1 MGDFLKRHT
10 TACTVAFFIVLFGAC
25 GFYMWQTLKTQPP
38 AEIGQIEAPADNAD
52 SSTDSNDATIT
63 TEPANTNWKQLVSDY
78 NGRDNLVVT
87 KDDRIIDT
95 DPAVESKFTEGI
107 QALAKVTESDF
118 GEKAQAVTNQYFF
131 GYATTASRVRQYVGI
146 GADVEV
152 SDFVMYHTPD
162 EGTAP
167 LRFTAKIHSQKSGY
181 TLYVDGYYDTQAQ
194 QFKISDVVP
203 SEQS

>member
-10 TACTVAFFIVLFGAC
+10 TACVVAFFIVLFGAC
-25 GFYMWQTLKTQPP
+25 GLYMWQTLKPQPP
-38 AEIGQIEAPADNAD
+38 AEIGQIEAPADSAD
-52 SSTDSNDATIT
+52 DSTDSNDTT
-63 TEPANTNWKQLVSDY
+63 TVTEPANANWKQLVSDY

-87 KDDRIIDT
+87 KDDKIIDT
-95 DPAVESKFTEGI
+95 DPAVESKFVEGI

-118 GEKAQAVTNQYFF
+118 GENAQAVANKYFF
-131 GYATTASRVRQYVGI
+131 GYTQTAAQVRQYVGI

-152 SDFVMYHTPD
+152 SDFVMYKTPD

-167 LRFTAKIHSQKSGY
+167 LRFTAKIHSKKSGY

-194 QFKISDVVP
+194 QFKISDVVQG
-203 SEQS
+203 E

>member
-1 MGDFLKRHT
+1 MGDFFKRHA
-10 TACTVAFFIVLFGAC
+10 TACVIVFFMVLFGAC
-25 GFYMWQTLKTQPP
+25 GFYMWQTLKPQPP

-52 SSTDSNDATIT
+52 SSTDSNDTTTT

-87 KDDRIIDT
+87 KDDKIVDT
-95 DPAVESKFTEGI
+95 DPAVESKFVEGI

-118 GEKAQAVTNQYFF
+118 GENAQAVANKYFF
-131 GYATTASRVRQYVGI
+131 GYTQTAAQVRQYVGI

-152 SDFVMYHTPD
+152 SDFVMYKTPD

-167 LRFTAKIHSQKSGY
+167 LRFTAKIHSKKSGY

-194 QFKISDVVP
+194 QFKISDVVQG
-203 SEQS
+203 E

>member
-1 MGDFLKRHT
+1 MSDFFKRHT
-10 TACTVAFFIVLFGAC
+10 TACVVAFFIVLFGAC
-25 GFYMWQTLKTQPP
+25 GLYMWQTLKPQPP

-52 SSTDSNDATIT
+52 SSTDSNDTTTT
-63 TEPANTNWKQLVSDY
+63 TEPVNTNWKQLVSDY

-152 SDFVMYHTPD
+152 SDFVMYKTPD
-162 EGTAP
+162 GGTSP
-167 LRFTAKIHSQKSGY
+167 LRFTAKIHSKKSGY

-203 SEQS
+203 SE

>member
-1 MGDFLKRHT
+1 MGDFFKRHT
-10 TACTVAFFIVLFGAC
+10 TACVIVFFMVLFGAC
-25 GFYMWQTLKTQPP
+25 GFYMWQTLKPQPP
-38 AEIGQIEAPADNAD
+38 AEIGQIEAPAGNEDTTNTTDNNQ
-52 SSTDSNDATIT
+52 TSN
-63 TEPANTNWKQLVSDY
+63 EPVNTNWKQLVSDY

-87 KDDRIIDT
+87 KDDKIIDT

-131 GYATTASRVRQYVGI
+131 GYTQTAAQVRQYVGI

-167 LRFTAKIHSQKSGY
+167 LRFTAKIHSKTSGY
-181 TLYVDGYYDTQAQ
+181 TVLVDGYYDTQAQ
-194 QFKISDVVP
+194 QFKISDVVQG
-203 SEQS
+203 E

>member
-10 TACTVAFFIVLFGAC
+10 TACIVAFFIVLFGAC
-25 GFYMWQTLKTQPP
+25 GFYMWQTLKPQPP

-52 SSTDSNDATIT
+52 SSTDSNDATTT

-152 SDFVMYHTPD
+152 SDFVMYKTPN
-162 EGTAP
+162 EGTSP
-167 LRFTAKIHSQKSGY
+167 LRFTAKIHSKKSGY

-203 SEQS
+203 SE

>member
-10 TACTVAFFIVLFGAC
+10 TACVVVFFIVLFGAC
-25 GFYMWQTLKTQPP
+25 GLYMWQTLKPQPP

-52 SSTDSNDATIT
+52 SLTDSNDTTTT

-95 DPAVESKFTEGI
+95 DPAVESKFTEGV

-118 GEKAQAVTNQYFF
+118 GENAQAVANKYFF
-131 GYATTASRVRQYVGI
+131 GYTQTAAQVRQYVGI

-162 EGTAP
+162 EGTSP

-203 SEQS
+203 SE

>member
-1 MGDFLKRHT
+1 MDDFLKRHT
-10 TACTVAFFIVLFGAC
+10 TACVVAFFIVLFGAC
-25 GFYMWQTLKTQPP
+25 GVYMWQTLKPQPP
-38 AEIGQIEAPADNAD
+38 AEIGQIEAPADNVD
-52 SSTDSNDATIT
+52 SSTDSNDTTTT

-87 KDDRIIDT
+87 KDDKIIDT
-95 DPAVESKFTEGI
+95 DPAVESKFVEGI

-118 GEKAQAVTNQYFF
+118 GENAQAVANKYFF
-131 GYATTASRVRQYVGI
+131 GYVQTAAQVRQYVGI

-203 SEQS
+203 SE

>member
-1 MGDFLKRHT
+1 MGDFFKRHT
-10 TACTVAFFIVLFGAC
+10 TACIIAFFIVLFGAC
-25 GFYMWQTLKTQPP
+25 GVYMWQTLKPQPP

-52 SSTDSNDATIT
+52 SSTDSNDTTTT

-131 GYATTASRVRQYVGI
+131 GYTQTASRVRQYVGI

-162 EGTAP
+162 EGTSP
-167 LRFTAKIHSQKSGY
+167 LRFTAKIHSKKSGY

-203 SEQS
+203 SE

>member
-1 MGDFLKRHT
+1 MGDFFKHHT
-10 TACTVAFFIVLFGAC
+10 TACVIVFFMVLFGAC
-25 GFYMWQTLKTQPP
+25 GFYMWQTLKPQPP
-38 AEIGQIEAPADNAD
+38 AEIGQIEAPADNNDVAD
-52 SSTDSNDATIT
+52 KTDDNQTSN
-63 TEPANTNWKQLVSDY
+63 EPVNTNWKQLVSDY

-95 DPAVESKFTEGI
+95 DPAVESKFVEGI
-107 QALAKVTESDF
+107 QELAKVTESDF
-118 GEKAQAVTNQYFF
+118 GENAQAVANKYFF
-131 GYATTASRVRQYVGI
+131 GYTQTAAQVRQYVGI

-167 LRFTAKIHSQKSGY
+167 LRFTAKIHSKKSGY
-181 TLYVDGYYDTQAQ
+181 TLYVDGYYDAQAQ

-203 SEQS
+203 SE

>member
-1 MGDFLKRHT
+1 MGDFFKRHT
-10 TACTVAFFIVLFGAC
+10 TACIVAFFIVLFGAC
-25 GFYMWQTLKTQPP
+25 GFYMWQTLKPQPP

-52 SSTDSNDATIT
+52 SSTDSNDATTT

-87 KDDRIIDT
+87 KNDRIIDT
-95 DPAVESKFTEGI
+95 DPTVESKFTEGI

-118 GEKAQAVTNQYFF
+118 GENAQAVTNQYFF
-131 GYATTASRVRQYVGI
+131 GYTTTASRVRQYVGI

-167 LRFTAKIHSQKSGY
+167 LRFTAKIHSKKSGY
-181 TLYVDGYYDTQAQ
+181 TLYVDGYYDAQAQ

-203 SEQS
+203 SE

>member
-1 MGDFLKRHT
+1 MSDFLKRHT
-10 TACTVAFFIVLFGAC
+10 TACVVAFFIVLFGAC
-25 GFYMWQTLKTQPP
+25 GVYMWQTLKPQPP
-38 AEIGQIEAPADNAD
+38 AEIGQIEAPADNVD
-52 SSTDSNDATIT
+52 SSTDSNDTTTT

-118 GEKAQAVTNQYFF
+118 GENAQAVANKYFF
-131 GYATTASRVRQYVGI
+131 GYTQTAAQVRQHVGI

-167 LRFTAKIHSQKSGY
+167 LRFTAKIHSKKSGY

-203 SEQS
+203 SE

>member
-1 MGDFLKRHT
+1 MGDFFKRHT
-10 TACTVAFFIVLFGAC
+10 TACIIAFFIVLFGAC
-25 GFYMWQTLKTQPP
+25 GVYMWQTLKPQPP

-52 SSTDSNDATIT
+52 SSTDSNDTTTT

-87 KDDRIIDT
+87 KDDKIIDT
-95 DPAVESKFTEGI
+95 DPAVESKFVEGI

-152 SDFVMYHTPD
+152 SDFVMYKTPD
-162 EGTAP
+162 KGTSP
-167 LRFTAKIHSQKSGY
+167 LRFTAKIHSKKSGY

-203 SEQS
+203 SE

>member
-10 TACTVAFFIVLFGAC
+10 TACVVAFFIVLFGAC
-25 GFYMWQTLKTQPP
+25 GLYMWQTLKPQPP

-52 SSTDSNDATIT
+52 SSTDSNDTTTT

-87 KDDRIIDT
+87 KDDKIIDT

-107 QALAKVTESDF
+107 QTLAKVTESDF
-118 GEKAQAVTNQYFF
+118 GENAQAVANKYFF
-131 GYATTASRVRQYVGI
+131 GYTQTAAQVRQYAGI

-167 LRFTAKIHSQKSGY
+167 LRFTAKIHSKKSGY
-181 TLYVDGYYDTQAQ
+181 TLYVDGYYDAQAQ

-203 SEQS
+203 SE

>member
-1 MGDFLKRHT
+1 MGDFFKRHT
-10 TACTVAFFIVLFGAC
+10 TVCVVAFFIVLFGAC
-25 GFYMWQTLKTQPP
+25 GFYMWQTLKPQPP

-52 SSTDSNDATIT
+52 SSTDSNDTTTT

-118 GEKAQAVTNQYFF
+118 GENAQAVANKYFF
-131 GYATTASRVRQYVGI
+131 GYTQTAAQVRQYVGI
-146 GADVEV
+146 GADVDV

-167 LRFTAKIHSQKSGY
+167 LRFTAKIHSKKSGY

-194 QFKISDVVP
+194 QFKISDVVQG
-203 SEQS
+203 E

>member
-1 MGDFLKRHT
+1 MCNFFKRHT
-10 TACTVAFFIVLFGAC
+10 TACIVAFFIVLFGAC
-25 GFYMWQTLKTQPP
+25 GFYMWQTLKPQPP

-52 SSTDSNDATIT
+52 SSTDSNDTTTT

-87 KDDRIIDT
+87 KDDKIIDT
-95 DPAVESKFTEGI
+95 DPAVESKFVEGI

-118 GEKAQAVTNQYFF
+118 GENAQAVANKYFF
-131 GYATTASRVRQYVGI
+131 GYTQTAAQIRQYAGI

-152 SDFVMYHTPD
+152 SDFVMYRTPD

-167 LRFTAKIHSQKSGY
+167 LRFTAKIHSKKSGY

-203 SEQS
+203 SE

>member
-10 TACTVAFFIVLFGAC
+10 TACVVAFFIVLFGAC
-25 GFYMWQTLKTQPP
+25 GLYMWQTLKPQPP

-52 SSTDSNDATIT
+52 SSTDSNDTTTT

-87 KDDRIIDT
+87 KDDKIIDT

-118 GEKAQAVTNQYFF
+118 GENAQAVANKYFF
-131 GYATTASRVRQYVGI
+131 GYVQTAARVRQYAGI

-152 SDFVMYHTPD
+152 SDFVMYKTPD
-162 EGTAP
+162 EGTSP
-167 LRFTAKIHSQKSGY
+167 LRFTAKIHSKKSGY

-203 SEQS
+203 SE

>member
-10 TACTVAFFIVLFGAC
+10 TACVVAFFIVLFGAC
-25 GFYMWQTLKTQPP
+25 GLYMWQTLKPQPP

-52 SSTDSNDATIT
+52 SSTDSNDTTTT

-87 KDDRIIDT
+87 KDDKIIDT

-118 GEKAQAVTNQYFF
+118 GENAQAVANKYFF
-131 GYATTASRVRQYVGI
+131 GYTQTAAQVRQYVGI

-167 LRFTAKIHSQKSGY
+167 LRFTAKIHSKKSGY
-181 TLYVDGYYDTQAQ
+181 TLYVDGYYDAQAR

-203 SEQS
+203 SE

>member
-10 TACTVAFFIVLFGAC
+10 TACVVAFFIVLFGAC
-25 GFYMWQTLKTQPP
+25 GLYMWQTLKPQPP

-52 SSTDSNDATIT
+52 SSTDSNDTTTT

-87 KDDRIIDT
+87 KDDKIIDT

-118 GEKAQAVTNQYFF
+118 GENAQAVANKYFF
-131 GYATTASRVRQYVGI
+131 GYTQTAAQIRQYVGI

-167 LRFTAKIHSQKSGY
+167 LRFTAKIHSKKSGY
-181 TLYVDGYYDTQAQ
+181 TLFVDGYYDAQAQ

-203 SEQS
+203 SE

>member
-10 TACTVAFFIVLFGAC
+10 TTCVVAFFIVLFGAC
-25 GFYMWQTLKTQPP
+25 GLYMWQTLKPQPP

-52 SSTDSNDATIT
+52 SSTDSNDTTTT

-95 DPAVESKFTEGI
+95 DPAVESKFVEGI
-107 QALAKVTESDF
+107 QELAKVTESDF
-118 GEKAQAVTNQYFF
+118 GENAQAVANKYFF
-131 GYATTASRVRQYVGI
+131 GYTQTAAQVRQYVGI

-167 LRFTAKIHSQKSGY
+167 LRFTAKIHSKKSGY
-181 TLYVDGYYDTQAQ
+181 TLFVDGYYDTQAQ
-194 QFKISDVVP
+194 QFKISDVVRG
-203 SEQS
+203 E

>member
-10 TACTVAFFIVLFGAC
+10 TACVVAFFIVLFGAC
-25 GFYMWQTLKTQPP
+25 GLYMWQTLKPQPP

-52 SSTDSNDATIT
+52 SSTDSNDATTT
-63 TEPANTNWKQLVSDY
+63 TEPANTNWKQLVSEY

-87 KDDRIIDT
+87 KDDKIIDT
-95 DPAVESKFTEGI
+95 DPAVESKFVEGI

-118 GEKAQAVTNQYFF
+118 GENAQAVANKYFF
-131 GYATTASRVRQYVGI
+131 GYTQTAAQVRQYVGI

-167 LRFTAKIHSQKSGY
+167 LRFTAKIHSKKSGY

-203 SEQS
+203 SE

>member
-1 MGDFLKRHT
+1 MGDFFKRHT
-10 TACTVAFFIVLFGAC
+10 TACIVAFFIVLFGAC
-25 GFYMWQTLKTQPP
+25 GFYMWQTLKPQPP
-38 AEIGQIEAPADNAD
+38 AEIGQIEAPAGNEDTANTTDNNQ
-52 SSTDSNDATIT
+52 TSN
-63 TEPANTNWKQLVSDY
+63 EPVNTNWKQLVSDY

-87 KDDRIIDT
+87 KDDKIIDT

-167 LRFTAKIHSQKSGY
+167 LRFTAKIHSKKSGY
-181 TLYVDGYYDTQAQ
+181 TLFVDGYYDTQAQ

-203 SEQS
+203 SE

>member
-1 MGDFLKRHT
+1 MGDFFKRHA
-10 TACTVAFFIVLFGAC
+10 TACVIVFFMVLFGAC
-25 GFYMWQTLKTQPP
+25 GFYMWQTLKPQPP

-52 SSTDSNDATIT
+52 SSTDSNDTTTT

-87 KDDRIIDT
+87 KDDKIIDT
-95 DPAVESKFTEGI
+95 DPAVESKFVEGI

-118 GEKAQAVTNQYFF
+118 GENAQAVANKYFF
-131 GYATTASRVRQYVGI
+131 GYTQTAAQVRQYVGI
-146 GADVEV
+146 DADVEV
-152 SDFVMYHTPD
+152 SDFVMYKTPD
-162 EGTAP
+162 EGTSP

-194 QFKISDVVP
+194 QFKISDVVQG
-203 SEQS
+203 E

>member
-1 MGDFLKRHT
+1 MGDFFKRHT
-10 TACTVAFFIVLFGAC
+10 TACVVAFFIVLFGAC
-25 GFYMWQTLKTQPP
+25 GVYMWQTLKPQPP

-52 SSTDSNDATIT
+52 SSTDSNDTTTT
-63 TEPANTNWKQLVSDY
+63 TEPANTNWKRLVSDY

-87 KDDRIIDT
+87 KDDEIIDA
-95 DPAVESKFTEGI
+95 DPAVESKFVEGI

-118 GEKAQAVTNQYFF
+118 GENAQAVANKYFF
-131 GYATTASRVRQYVGI
+131 GYVQTAAQVRQYVGI

-152 SDFVMYHTPD
+152 SDFVMYHAPD

-167 LRFTAKIHSQKSGY
+167 LRFTAKIHSKKSGY

-203 SEQS
+203 SE

>member
-10 TACTVAFFIVLFGAC
+10 TACVVAFFIVLFGAC
-25 GFYMWQTLKTQPP
+25 GLYMWQTLKPQPP

-52 SSTDSNDATIT
+52 SSTDSNDTTTT

-95 DPAVESKFTEGI
+95 DPAVESKFVEGI
-107 QALAKVTESDF
+107 QELAKVTESDF
-118 GEKAQAVTNQYFF
+118 GENAQAVANKYFF
-131 GYATTASRVRQYVGI
+131 GYTQTAAQVRQYVGT

-152 SDFVMYHTPD
+152 SDFVMYKTPD

-167 LRFTAKIHSQKSGY
+167 LRFTAKIHSETSGY
-181 TLYVDGYYDTQAQ
+181 TVLVDGYYDTQAQ
-194 QFKISDVVP
+194 QFKISDVVQG
-203 SEQS
+203 E

>member
-10 TACTVAFFIVLFGAC
+10 TACVVVFFIVLFGAC
-25 GFYMWQTLKTQPP
+25 GLYMWQTLKPQPP

-52 SSTDSNDATIT
+52 SSTDSNDTTTT

-87 KDDRIIDT
+87 KDDKIIDT
-95 DPAVESKFTEGI
+95 DPAVESKFVEGI

-118 GEKAQAVTNQYFF
+118 GENAQAVANKYFF
-131 GYATTASRVRQYVGI
+131 GYTQTAAQVRQYVGI

-152 SDFVMYHTPD
+152 SDFVMYKTPD
-162 EGTAP
+162 EGTSP
-167 LRFTAKIHSQKSGY
+167 LRFTAKIHSKKSGY
-181 TLYVDGYYDTQAQ
+181 TLFVDGYYDAQAQ

-203 SEQS
+203 SE

>member
-10 TACTVAFFIVLFGAC
+10 TACIVAFFIVLFGAC
-25 GFYMWQTLKTQPP
+25 GFYMWQTLKPQPP

-52 SSTDSNDATIT
+52 SSTDSNDTTTT

-87 KDDRIIDT
+87 KDDKIIDT

-107 QALAKVTESDF
+107 QALAKITESDF
-118 GEKAQAVTNQYFF
+118 GENAQAVANKYFF
-131 GYATTASRVRQYVGI
+131 GYTQTAAQVRQYVGI
-146 GADVEV
+146 GADVAV

-167 LRFTAKIHSQKSGY
+167 LRFTAKIHSKTSGY
-181 TLYVDGYYDTQAQ
+181 TVLVDGYYDAQAQ
-194 QFKISDVVP
+194 QFKISDVVQG
-203 SEQS
+203 E

>member
-1 MGDFLKRHT
+1 MGDFFKRHT
-10 TACTVAFFIVLFGAC
+10 TACIIAFFIVLFGAC
-25 GFYMWQTLKTQPP
+25 GLYMWQTLKPQPP

-52 SSTDSNDATIT
+52 SSTDSNDTATT

-87 KDDRIIDT
+87 KDDKIIDT

-118 GEKAQAVTNQYFF
+118 GENAQAVANKYFF
-131 GYATTASRVRQYVGI
+131 GYTQTTAQVRQYVGI

-152 SDFVMYHTPD
+152 SDFVMYKTPD

-181 TLYVDGYYDTQAQ
+181 TLYVDGYYDAQAQ

-203 SEQS
+203 SE

>member
-1 MGDFLKRHT
+1 MGDFFKRHT
-10 TACTVAFFIVLFGAC
+10 TACIVAFFIVLFGAC
-25 GFYMWQTLKTQPP
+25 GLYMWQTLKPQTP

-52 SSTDSNDATIT
+52 SSTDSNNTTTT

-87 KDDRIIDT
+87 KDDKIIDT
-95 DPAVESKFTEGI
+95 DPAIESKFAEGI

-118 GEKAQAVTNQYFF
+118 GENAQAVANKYFF
-131 GYATTASRVRQYVGI
+131 GYTQTAAQVRQYVGI

-167 LRFTAKIHSQKSGY
+167 LRFTAKIHSKKSGY

-203 SEQS
+203 SE